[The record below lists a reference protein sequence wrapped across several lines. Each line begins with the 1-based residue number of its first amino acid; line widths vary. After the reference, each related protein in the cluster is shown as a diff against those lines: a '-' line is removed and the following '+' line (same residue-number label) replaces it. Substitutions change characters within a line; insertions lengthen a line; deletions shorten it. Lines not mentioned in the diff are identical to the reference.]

1 MTIFLIKTYIFRRV
15 SLEQLL
21 SMLTVMFNQPENLF
35 VNSSN
40 QNWFFVPKN
49 MSFKGIAVK
58 TSLDNSSTVQYSSL
72 VCGLAKQVKS
82 NTLVIFSLFWSSIL
96 VESKIENINQVFFSS
111 EKRVVNYFEDRK
123 LLIQT
128 PSVKGWQN

>member
-21 SMLTVMFNQPENLF
+21 SMLTVMFNQPENLC

-40 QNWFFVPKN
+40 QNCFFALNN
-49 MSFKGIAVK
+49 MSFTGIAVK

-72 VCGLAKQVKS
+72 VSGLAKQVKS
-82 NTLVIFSLFWSSIL
+82 YCSFFDLFGVR
-96 VESKIENINQVFFSS
+96 VESKS
-111 EKRVVNYFEDRK
+111 
-123 LLIQT
+123 
-128 PSVKGWQN
+128 